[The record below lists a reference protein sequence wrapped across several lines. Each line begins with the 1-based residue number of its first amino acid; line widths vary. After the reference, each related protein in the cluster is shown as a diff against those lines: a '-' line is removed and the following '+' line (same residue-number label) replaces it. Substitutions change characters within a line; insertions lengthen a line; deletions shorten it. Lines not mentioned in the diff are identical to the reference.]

1 MKIGFVGG
9 TGDEGM
15 GLAYRF
21 AKAGHTCVIGSRAAG
36 KAQAAADAL
45 RAKGAALRIE
55 GAANVDA
62 ARDGELIIVTTPY
75 AALAG
80 TLPALADALAGKI
93 AVSTVV
99 PMAFADGGAA
109 LLAVPEGSAAQ
120 QQQALLPAARV
131 VGAFQNLSAKKLLGD
146 RPVEADVVVC
156 ADDAA
161 AKQEVMRLAEQIEG
175 VRGLDGGAL
184 ANSMMVEAITVLL
197 VSINRNY
204 KARAGVRI
212 TGIA

>member
-1 MKIGFVGG
+1 MKVGFIGG

-21 AKAGHTCVIGSRAAG
+21 AKAGHTCIIGSRAAE
-36 KAQAAADAL
+36 KAQAAAGEL
-45 RAKGAALRIE
+45 RMKGPALRIE
-55 GAANVDA
+55 GAANADA
-62 ARDGELIIVTTPY
+62 ARDGELVIVTTPY

-80 TLPALADALAGKI
+80 TLPPLADALSGKI

-109 LLAVPEGSAAQ
+109 LLAVPAGSAAQ
-120 QQQALLPAARV
+120 EQQALVPGARV

-197 VSINRNY
+197 VSINRTY
-204 KARAGVRI
+204 KALAGVRI